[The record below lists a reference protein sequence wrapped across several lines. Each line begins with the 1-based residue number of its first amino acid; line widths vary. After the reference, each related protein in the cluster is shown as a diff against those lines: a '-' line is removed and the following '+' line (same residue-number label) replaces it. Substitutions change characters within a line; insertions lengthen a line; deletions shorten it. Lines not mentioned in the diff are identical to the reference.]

1 MRVIDRSEYR
11 DAEGRISLQSRLRGT
26 LDRGLGWF
34 GEMDAQDDIVQRL
47 GRSLGEEHIM
57 LRNIPLPEAGV
68 IVPMVLIS
76 PQGVRVIYPS
86 PIRGMFRAK
95 GDEWYAFSGGSKRF
109 KKTRPNL
116 QAVVMSMAQ
125 DLLNYLQSR
134 GFGLPEVEPV
144 LVFTNPRTH
153 IDMARPSA
161 RIVLADAVDHFAAN
175 LQQFPAIMNRDD
187 VNSLVE
193 ALVNPK
199 PSEAEPEP
207 ALELPTEMAFEP
219 PPLEED
225 TATMDEFMAEEMDLT
240 TERLPPDIVIIG
252 PLRMLRWQ
260 WIIIGGLTVVELL
273 VLGTFLVIVLSK
285 TLGS

>member
-1 MRVIDRSEYR
+1 MKVIDRSEYR
-11 DAEGRISLQSRLRGT
+11 DAEGKISLSNRLRGT

-34 GEMDAQDDIVQRL
+34 GEMDAQDQIAQRL
-47 GRSLGEEHIM
+47 GRNLGDEHIM
-57 LRNIPLPEAGV
+57 LQNIPLPEAGV
-68 IVPMVLIS
+68 IIPMVLIS

-86 PIRGMFRAK
+86 PIRGVFRAK
-95 GDEWYAFSGGSKRF
+95 GDEWFAFSGGSKRF

-116 QAVVMSMAQ
+116 QAIVMSMAQ
-125 DLLNYLQSR
+125 DLLNFLQNR

-161 RIVLADAVDHFAAN
+161 RIVLADAIDHFAAN
-175 LQQFPAIMNRDD
+175 LQQFPPIMNRDD

-199 PSEAEPEP
+199 PSEAAPEP
-207 ALELPTEMAFEP
+207 AVELPTEMAFEA

-225 TATMDEFMAEEMDLT
+225 MATMDEFMGEEMDLT
-240 TERLPPDIVIIG
+240 TEKLPPDVMIIG

-260 WIIIGGLTVVELL
+260 WFVIGGLAVLELVVIGIFAFL
-273 VLGTFLVIVLSK
+273 VLSRTSG
-285 TLGS
+285 G

>member
-1 MRVIDRSEYR
+1 MKVIDRSEYR
-11 DAEGRISLQSRLRGT
+11 DAEGRISLQNRVRGT

-34 GEMDAQDDIVQRL
+34 GEMDAQDQVVQRL
-47 GRSLGEEHIM
+47 GRSLGDEHVM
-57 LRNIPLPEAGV
+57 LRNLPLAEAGV
-68 IVPMVLIS
+68 ILPMVLIS
-76 PQGVRVIYPS
+76 PQGARVIYPS
-86 PIRGMFRAK
+86 PIRGVFRAK
-95 GDEWYAFSGGSKRF
+95 GDEWYVFSGGSKHF

-116 QAVVMSMAQ
+116 QGVVMSMAQ
-125 DLLNYLQSR
+125 DLLTYLQNR

-161 RIVLADAVDHFAAN
+161 RIVLADAIDHFAAN
-175 LQQFPAIMNRDD
+175 LQQFPPIMDRDD
-187 VNSLVE
+187 VNSLVD

-199 PSEAEPEP
+199 PTEGEP
-207 ALELPTEMAFEP
+207 APEIELPTEGPFEP

-225 TATMDEFMAEEMDLT
+225 MSTMDEFMADEMDLT

-260 WIIIGGLTVVELL
+260 WMILGGLAVAELL
-273 VLGTFLVIVLSK
+273 VIGTFVVLVLSK

>member
-34 GEMDAQDDIVQRL
+34 GEMDAQDQIVQRL

-68 IVPMVLIS
+68 IIPMVLIS

-86 PIRGMFRAK
+86 PIRGVFRAK
-95 GDEWYAFSGGSKRF
+95 GDDWLAFSGGSKRF

-199 PSEAEPEP
+199 PSEAEPER
-207 ALELPTEMAFEP
+207 ALELPTEMELEA

-225 TATMDEFMAEEMDLT
+225 MATMDEFMGEEMDLT
-240 TERLPPDIVIIG
+240 TERLPPDILIIG

-260 WIIIGGLTVVELL
+260 WIILGGLAVVELL
-273 VLGTFLVIVLSK
+273 VLGTFLVMVLSR